1 MHGPTTV
8 AIILRAEWV
17 EDEGGAWIVG
27 RLPSGR
33 DILLLKVTS
42 MLEADWLI
50 RDLST
55 DAKEMEPDG

>member
-1 MHGPTTV
+1 MNGPPTV

-33 DILLLKVTS
+33 DILLMKAPS
-42 MLEADWLI
+42 MLEAEWLI

-55 DAKEMEPDG
+55 AAKEREPDE